1 QRGRWARATD
11 PPPVVL
17 SAAAIEGLAEVPLG
31 SLDGVTH
38 RVLWSDGASMSGVL
52 TVAAGHRLGAHAHH
66 ANHHHMWV
74 VAGRATILGTDLGPG
89 GYVHIPVGVTH
100 DIDASATDGCT
111 VFYLYQR

>member
-1 QRGRWARATD
+1 MATD
-11 PPPVVL
+11 PRPVVL
-17 SAAAIEGLAEVPLG
+17 NARAIAELAEVPLG
-31 SLDGVTH
+31 SLDGVMH
-38 RVLWSDGASMSGVL
+38 RVLWTDGESASGVL

-74 VAGRATILGTDLGPG
+74 VSGRVEILGRELGPG

-100 DIDASATDGCT
+100 DIDATDTEGCT